1 MLALGPDCLCFCDRL
16 SVAARPGIDDLPG
29 GRVNVCLSVS
39 RRRRRF
45 MQTPCP
51 YPTQEP
57 PWLDRQLCKLSSS
70 RPPSPSPSP
79 PLTGTRHSR
88 YFAPPEYVKFPLWT
102 VSLSL
107 TAGTLLS
114 YSALPLPQYL
124 CTFSCGRRSP
134 INGTPNTDRHR
145 HSQKMQTQM
154 QMQLCRAMPKP
165 RCRQTSPST
174 RGHRRHLSRAC
185 MLRPTPY
192 AICYAL
198 PCPALPCPCLGACCA
213 P

>member
-107 TAGTLLS
+107 TAWHPPLLLRPATATVS
-114 YSALPLPQYL
+114 MYVQLWKTQSHKRDAKH
-124 CTFSCGRRSP
+124 
-134 INGTPNTDRHR
+134 IHR

-154 QMQLCRAMPKP
+154 QMQLCRATPKP
-165 RCRQTSPST
+165 RCRQTSTST